1 MKKITSTTLKILIPL
16 LISAVILYFTYRD
29 YDFSKFWAD
38 MKRIDWRWLA
48 AALAFS
54 AFGPLFWLGLGITF
68 ICIANRKENDKKEE
82 NKEENKD
89 N

>member
-1 MKKITSTTLKILIPL
+1 MKALGWIFVIIGGLSLIGS
-16 LISAVILYFTYRD
+16 IAGGNI
-29 YDFSKFWAD
+29 
-38 MKRIDWRWLA
+38 
-48 AALAFS
+48 

-89 N
+89 NSKN